1 MPSRDAAVD
10 WEATAFWALALPPAL
25 YCFALI
31 LCIVGFVLAVRWR
44 VDRHVGKFFGKVYQ
58 WRKILALTVDFPLHQ
73 ASESF
78 FVWCKLRQIT

>member
-10 WEATAFWALALPPAL
+10 WEATAFWALALPPTL